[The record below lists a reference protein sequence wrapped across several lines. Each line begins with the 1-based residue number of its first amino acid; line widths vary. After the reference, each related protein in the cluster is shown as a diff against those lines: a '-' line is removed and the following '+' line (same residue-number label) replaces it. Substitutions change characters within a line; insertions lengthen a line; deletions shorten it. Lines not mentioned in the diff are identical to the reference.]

1 MKGGGGLIGVLT
13 LAVIGVII
21 ADVLIHPQGVKA
33 FGNASNQA
41 LRTTFTALLGKV
53 PK

>member
-1 MKGGGGLIGVLT
+1 MKGGGGILGVLT

-33 FGNASNQA
+33 FGNASNTA
-41 LRTTFTALLGKV
+41 LKNTYTALLGKA
-53 PK
+53 PR